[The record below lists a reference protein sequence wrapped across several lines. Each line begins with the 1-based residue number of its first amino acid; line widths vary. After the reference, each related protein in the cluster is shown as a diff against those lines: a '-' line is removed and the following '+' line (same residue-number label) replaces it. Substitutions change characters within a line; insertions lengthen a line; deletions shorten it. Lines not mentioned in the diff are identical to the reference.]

1 MEHNMEVD
9 LIEILFEPL
18 NISKYLRDASK
29 DTIRCQRKAIFTEIE
44 HGRRKYSDSV
54 GKTELF
60 KYTCFNFDASV
71 DGQIIAKVDYS
82 DFKIFATINSLR
94 AFPHSITISD
104 GTSSMDFLLMD
115 LPTVTQS
122 MSRTINCING
132 DCDCRICFYNDQEA
146 PIYGGSITL
155 TFSIDID
162 DLGYPCGF
170 TLSEISNQK
179 IKSYLKQSGH
189 FFPTIPCISDKSFF
203 VDLNQLYKFRGLMKK
218 VHRVL
223 LLQFEILAQQTAILH
238 MIPLKI
244 KYISSREELYWSVLQ
259 IFFGLEVKYSDIL
272 PGSFVLREFFL
283 QFISDEFSLYYNPLC
298 KCFTFEH
305 LPIIKCNIKR
315 PYWPHL

>member
-1 MEHNMEVD
+1 MEHIMEVD
-9 LIEILFEPL
+9 SLEISFEPL
-18 NISKYLRDASK
+18 NISKYLCDASK
-29 DTIRCQRKAIFTEIE
+29 NTITCQRNGIFTEIE
-44 HGRRKYSDSV
+44 NVRRKHSDSV

-60 KYTCFNFDASV
+60 KYTCFNYDASV
-71 DGQIIAKVDYS
+71 DGQIIAKVDYI

-94 AFPHSITISD
+94 GFPHSITISD
-104 GTSSMDFLLMD
+104 GTSSMDFLLID
-115 LPTVTQS
+115 LPTVTQA
-122 MSRTINCING
+122 MSRAIKCING
-132 DCDCRICFYNDQEA
+132 DCDCRICFYLDQEA

-189 FFPTIPCISDKSFF
+189 FFQTIPSITDKSLF

-223 LLQFEILAQQTAILH
+223 LLQFEILAQQTAVLQ
-238 MIPLKI
+238 MVPLVI
-244 KYISSREELYWSVLQ
+244 KDISSREDLYWLVLH
-259 IFFGLEVKYSDIL
+259 IFFGLEVKYSDML

-283 QFISDEFSLYYNPLC
+283 QFISDKFSLYYNPLC
-298 KCFTFEH
+298 ICQPFEH
-305 LPIIKCNIKR
+305 LPIIKCNVKR
-315 PYWPHL
+315 AIWPHM